1 MGYEQFVLKFLKK
14 LNREDKFVLFILVLF
29 CIENRC
35 DRYLK
40 LMLLIIFI
48 SGLGLEQG
56 FLSK

>member
-1 MGYEQFVLKFLKK
+1 MGYEQIVLKFLRR
-14 LNREDKFVLFILVLF
+14 LNREDKFILFLLVLFI
-29 CIENRC
+29 IENRC

-48 SGLGLEQG
+48 SGLEQG